1 LSIKKYLRIDSDLP
15 TLYQI
20 RIKGHLGCE
29 WSGWFE
35 GMVIKLQENGDTF
48 LTGPIIDQAALQG
61 FLKKVRDMGMTL
73 VSVCPVEPDQEN
85 VSDVKS

>member
-1 LSIKKYLRIDSDLP
+1 
-15 TLYQI
+15 
-20 RIKGHLGCE
+20 
-29 WSGWFE
+29 
-35 GMVIKLQENGDTF
+35 MVIKLEENGDTF